1 MAPEGVASRP
11 VRQVLTDHV
20 YDTLLEM
27 LMDGRFQP
35 SEALSIDGLARE
47 LDVSATPVREAFAR
61 LEVTGLVI
69 RAALRGYRVA
79 PLPSTAELTEL
90 MDARLIIEPVNAL
103 RACERATPGLI
114 EKLERSIAELRA
126 APRGP
131 EFATY
136 REYWQADMR
145 FHELIAEGAGNR
157 FLLMA
162 HNCLGGSVQ
171 RFRLFTGLGVT
182 DAEYA
187 IEEHTTILDAFRA
200 RSPEEA
206 RQAMINHLH
215 GVKNRGF
222 QDVVDHG

>member
-103 RACERATPGLI
+103 RACERATPGFDR
-114 EKLERSIAELRA
+114 KA
-126 APRGP
+126 
-131 EFATY
+131 
-136 REYWQADMR
+136 
-145 FHELIAEGAGNR
+145 
-157 FLLMA
+157 
-162 HNCLGGSVQ
+162 
-171 RFRLFTGLGVT
+171 
-182 DAEYA
+182 
-187 IEEHTTILDAFRA
+187 
-200 RSPEEA
+200 
-206 RQAMINHLH
+206 
-215 GVKNRGF
+215 
-222 QDVVDHG
+222 

>member
-114 EKLERSIAELRA
+114 EELERSIAELRA

-187 IEEHTTILDAFRA
+187 IEEHATILDAFRA

>member
-1 MAPEGVASRP
+1 VVPESIASRP

-20 YDTLLEM
+20 HDRLLEL
-27 LMDGRFQP
+27 LMDGRYEP
-35 SEALSIDGLARE
+35 NEALSIDGIARE
-47 LDVSATPVREAFAR
+47 LDVSATPVREALAR

-69 RAALRGYRVA
+69 RVALRGYRVA
-79 PLPSTAELTEL
+79 PLLSTVELAEL

-103 RACERATPGLI
+103 RACERATPALI
-114 EKLERSIAELRA
+114 EALDRSIAELRA

-136 REYWQADMR
+136 RDYWQADMR

-187 IEEHTTILDAFRA
+187 IDEHTTILAAFRA
-200 RSPEEA
+200 HSPEKA

-215 GVKNRGF
+215 GVKDRGF
-222 QDVVDHG
+222 KDVVDHS

>member
-1 MAPEGVASRP
+1 MASDGVASLP

-20 YDTLLEM
+20 YDKLLEL
-27 LMDGRFQP
+27 LMDGRFEP
-35 SEALSIDGLARE
+35 NAALSIDGIARE
-47 LDVSATPVREAFAR
+47 LDVSATPVREALVR
-61 LEVTGLVI
+61 LEVTGLVV
-69 RAALRGYRVA
+69 RVALRGYRVA
-79 PLPSTAELTEL
+79 PLLSTAELAEL
-90 MDARLIIEPVNAL
+90 MDARLIIEPVNAT
-103 RACERATPGLI
+103 RACERATPALI
-114 EKLERSIAELRA
+114 EALDQSISELRA

-131 EFATY
+131 EFADY
-136 REYWQADMR
+136 RDYWQADMR

-162 HNCLGGSVQ
+162 YNCLGGSVQ

-187 IEEHTTILDAFRA
+187 IDEHTAILSAFRA

-206 RQAMINHLH
+206 RQAMVDHLR
-215 GVKNRGF
+215 GVKDRGS

>member
-1 MAPEGVASRP
+1 VAPEGVASRP

-200 RSPEEA
+200 GSPEEA